1 MARPHGDTGECAIP
15 QRREQCSGVLRGQP
29 KVNIT
34 NNAFSA
40 DEPQWDATI
49 FTAPAS
55 GRLLDTHKLWA
66 WQLAPSWLP
75 HCRGRWPDSGKQ
87 GREPLLSGP
96 SVPEYVWRSST
107 LTPPRRRRYG
117 PPRLAGPT
125 WCSGHTVRGQRWR
138 PRPPATGG
146 FGTTV
151 APPPGWRGRRIRV
164 SSTGSLPLTAIWPR
178 CLRRLSPKVLVRGRR
193 W

>member
-1 MARPHGDTGECAIP
+1 MQTQAQETFGGVDIYVSCAARRLYKDFFELTDEDWHYHLNPRRLDPDPPLGRQGGLRTLTKSLASGLGQYGITVNDVSPGFIDTKCAIP
-15 QRREQCSGVLRGQP
+15 QRREPCSGVLRDQP

-87 GREPLLSGP
+87 GRAPSLSGP
-96 SVPEYVWRSST
+96 SVPE
-107 LTPPRRRRYG
+107 
-117 PPRLAGPT
+117 
-125 WCSGHTVRGQRWR
+125 
-138 PRPPATGG
+138 
-146 FGTTV
+146 
-151 APPPGWRGRRIRV
+151 
-164 SSTGSLPLTAIWPR
+164 
-178 CLRRLSPKVLVRGRR
+178 
-193 W
+193 